1 MTSLFES
8 LSFAHGPSMPNR
20 FMLAPLTNQQSHADG
35 TLSDDERKWLTMRS
49 IGGFGM
55 TMTCAAS
62 VSTHGLG
69 FVGQLGAHDDRHMDG
84 LRRLA
89 TEIKAEGS
97 VAIVQLHHAGMRSPA
112 DLVGGA
118 PLCPS
123 SDDKTGAREMTV
135 EEIDSTIE
143 DFIVAAERC
152 ERAGFDGVELHG
164 AHGYLLCQ
172 FLSPETNRR
181 TDAYGGSLENRA
193 RPILAIVD
201 GIRERCG
208 ADFNV
213 SVRLSPERFGL
224 KTAEMVTV
232 YEWLVASG
240 KVDFI
245 DMSMWD
251 VRKEAADEDFAGRS
265 LMEIFSEID
274 RGSVR
279 LAVAGKVYSAD
290 DARWTLDNGAD
301 MAVIGRGAILHHD
314 FPKQVQADPNFV
326 VRALPV
332 SKATLRNEGL
342 SDAFI
347 GYMGNWPGFVAED

>member
-1 MTSLFES
+1 MTNLFDSL
-8 LSFAHGPSMPNR
+8 LFAHGPSMPNR

-35 TLSDDERKWLTMRS
+35 TLSDDERTWLTMRS
-49 IGGFGM
+49 TGGFGL

-69 FVGQLGAHDDRHMDG
+69 FIGQLGCHADSHVDG
-84 LRRLA
+84 LRGLA
-89 TEIKAEGS
+89 SEIKATGS
-97 VAIVQLHHAGMRSPA
+97 LAIVQLHHAGMRSPA

-123 SDDKTGAREMTV
+123 DDETTGARAMTV
-135 EEIDSTIE
+135 DEVESTIE
-143 DFIVAAERC
+143 DFVLAAQRS

-172 FLSPETNRR
+172 FLSTETNRR
-181 TDAYGGSLENRA
+181 NDAYGGSLENRA
-193 RPILAIVD
+193 RPIIAIVD
-201 GIRERCG
+201 GIRERCR

-232 YEWLVASG
+232 YEWLASSG

-251 VRKEAADEDFAGRS
+251 VRKQAVDEDFAGRN
-265 LMEIFSEID
+265 LMEIFAGID
-274 RGSVR
+274 RGSTL
-279 LAVAGKVYSAD
+279 LAVAGKIYSAE
-290 DARWTLDNGAD
+290 DARWAVDNGAD
-301 MAVIGRGAILHHD
+301 IAVIGRGAILHHD
-314 FPKQVQADPNFV
+314 FPKLVQADPTFV
-326 VRALPV
+326 VRPLPV
-332 SKATLRNEGL
+332 SKATLRAEGL

-347 GYMGNWPGFVAED
+347 GYMGNWPGFVGE